1 VVCFRSTRFED
12 GETSSIVQLA
22 ILKEDSLMS
31 AATFEIS
38 PQSLTEKIESAVHVR
53 TGGRIRGLQVRVAE
67 GSIIISGRVST
78 YYTKQLVTHAAM
90 EAGDELLVTNEVVV
104 C

>member
-1 VVCFRSTRFED
+1 MGTIFD
-12 GETSSIVQLA
+12 VQLA

-31 AATFEIS
+31 AATLDAF
-38 PQSLTEKIESAVHVR
+38 PQSLAEKIETAVQVR

-67 GSIIISGRVST
+67 GAIVISGRVST

-90 EAGDELLVTNEVVV
+90 EAGDELLVNNEVVV
-104 C
+104 G

>member
-1 VVCFRSTRFED
+1 
-12 GETSSIVQLA
+12 
-22 ILKEDSLMS
+22 MS
-31 AATFEIS
+31 AATLDVF
-38 PQSLTEKIESAVHVR
+38 PQTLAEKIETAVHVR

-67 GSIIISGRVST
+67 GAIVISGRVST

-90 EAGDELLVTNEVVV
+90 EAGDELLVNNEVVV